1 MGIELDVKSFDE
13 SWKEEVPNSIKDSEA
28 MSFQDSHS
36 NGMLDQPI
44 TLAEVSHV
52 LCAVVAFALCCIC
65 SL

>member
-1 MGIELDVKSFDE
+1 
-13 SWKEEVPNSIKDSEA
+13 

-52 LCAVVAFALCCIC
+52 VKAIKNIKSAGSDGIAGELIKYGDKPMCEMLLTLFNFI
-65 SL
+65 